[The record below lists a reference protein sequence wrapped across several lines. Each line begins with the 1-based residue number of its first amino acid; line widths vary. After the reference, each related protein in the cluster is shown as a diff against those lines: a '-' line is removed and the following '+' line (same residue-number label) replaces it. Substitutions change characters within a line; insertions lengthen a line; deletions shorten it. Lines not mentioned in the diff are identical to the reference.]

1 MKRTVQK
8 NERNYFGGLN
18 DKGFNASKQK
28 TVTSQ
33 AQRPAI
39 GVMFVPFTWGLELTK
54 DVREVER
61 RMKEISG

>member
-1 MKRTVQK
+1 MT
-8 NERNYFGGLN
+8 
-18 DKGFNASKQK
+18 GFNASKQK

-39 GVMFVPFTWGLELTK
+39 GGMFVPFTWGLGLAK

-61 RMKEISG
+61 RMREISG